1 MSIQAKVSQ
10 FQLCTL
16 STYKYYYNSQSDSK
30 VFPIYLNYK
39 KENKALSLLDRIF
52 FQKGLCFPTEDRIR
66 QNWTKLDWK
75 RVIFVSIKIFEMGWN
90 DFSIQ

>member
-1 MSIQAKVSQ
+1 M
-10 FQLCTL
+10 L

-52 FQKGLCFPTEDRIR
+52 FKKDFVSLLKNVFDKIG
-66 QNWTKLDWK
+66 QNWTGK
-75 RVIFVSIKIFEMGWN
+75 E
-90 DFSIQ
+90 